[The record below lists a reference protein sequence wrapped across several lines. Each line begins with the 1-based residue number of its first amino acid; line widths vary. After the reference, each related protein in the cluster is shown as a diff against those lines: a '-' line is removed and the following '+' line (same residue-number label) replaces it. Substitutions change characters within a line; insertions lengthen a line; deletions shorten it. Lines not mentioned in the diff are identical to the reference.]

1 MDTLSRTYSWTGEYR
16 ENAYQGEGVPTLAEF
31 KGYTFAGVANLTYNI
46 GDQHFFTLN
55 DTYTHYRRRTTNSA
69 ANSVQQIASTFMRR
83 INQKNVLG
91 LSYKFL
97 PNEHWNMV
105 AFLKYYNSLVKGP
118 VNVATSG
125 RADYVEQ
132 ERSTDALGWGAA
144 GTYFLLGKDLQL
156 KLSYE
161 RTYRL
166 PTDRELFGDGASEEG
181 LGSKQA
187 GLRSYKIE
195 NGMLKEIT
203 SPVKVEAFGNTGT
216 FGTYSYAA
224 QISKP
229 YAMVIDNSGAGKNVA
244 VNLPA
249 YAIDEDN
256 PNISNIVDMG
266 NNQVAMVLNYSTRD
280 SAVVAICDSAL
291 NIKKVIYDDRIGT
304 SVGAQRSVRYT
315 QSGMDDK
322 GNIYVFSGSSATD
335 SKVGALRINKG
346 ATEFDKNY
354 KFDILSASGG
364 YRFRKAFHISGS
376 KFLLEFYL
384 DKEKYGNMDASGKMA
399 VVDMDAKSLTWVTG
413 LPDAS
418 TVSFGWGDG
427 YAGAYYLPVAAATS
441 FSGGSGNGGSGN
453 GGGWNHGGNSGAK
466 ALSSY
471 ITRADATT
479 STVVPTIY
487 KIDANTGVATA
498 FMTFGNGDLL
508 KAITILK

>member
-1 MDTLSRTYSWTGEYR
+1 MNKFFYSAALMALATSMTFTSCSDDDNNDGGGSQNLDPKEVSFVVTSGDPTTDLTGGVYMKVYNDLSTPKIGESVYG
-16 ENAYQGEGVPTLAEF
+16 ASDAVKSFDSFTQV
-31 KGYTFAGVANLTYNI
+31 TYN
-46 GDQHFFTLN
+46 
-55 DTYTHYRRRTTNSA
+55 
-69 ANSVQQIASTFMRR
+69 
-83 INQKNVLG
+83 K
-91 LSYKFL
+91 
-97 PNEHWNMV
+97 
-105 AFLKYYNSLVKGP
+105 
-118 VNVATSG
+118 TSG
-125 RADYVEQ
+125 VFTGYIYAR
-132 ERSTDALGWGAA
+132 
-144 GTYFLLGKDLQL
+144 
-156 KLSYE
+156 
-161 RTYRL
+161 
-166 PTDRELFGDGASEEG
+166 GASEEG

-195 NGMLKEIT
+195 NGKLTEIA
-203 SPVKVEAFGNTGT
+203 SAVKVDAFGNTGT

-249 YAIDEDN
+249 YAINEDN

-280 SAVVAICDSAL
+280 SAVVAICDYAL

-315 QSGMDDK
+315 QSGMDDN

-335 SKVGALRINKG
+335 SKVGALRINNG

-354 KFDILSASGG
+354 KFDILSASNG

-399 VVDMDAKSLTWVTG
+399 VVDMDTKSLTWVTG

-441 FSGGSGNGGSGN
+441 FSGGSGSGSGS
-453 GGGWNHGGNSGAK
+453 GGGWNHSGKSA
-466 ALSSY
+466 SSY

-479 STVVPTIY
+479 SIVPTIY